1 MDTVQVIIVVLI
13 AFTAIVWAH
22 SWMLDTRDDRENQP
36 EQRTARVY
44 HGEAMLGVEE
54 Y

>member
-22 SWMLDTRDDRENQP
+22 SWMLDTRDDLGDQP
-36 EQRTARVY
+36 VQRSTPVY